1 VVLLGTEMD
10 ILMDGQLDF
19 ADDVL
24 QSLDYVS
31 VSVHTGFRQPREVMT
46 RRIVRAIGNPLV
58 NTLNH
63 PHGRIIRRREGYEVD
78 MQAVS
83 EQAAAV
89 GCALELN
96 ATTDRLDL
104 NGTWARR
111 ARQLGAR
118 FTVSSDAH
126 STKELEFM
134 QFGVGSARRGWLT
147 ADDVLNARPLDE
159 LRPLLR
165 ARANASG

>member
-1 VVLLGTEMD
+1 VLLGTEMD

-19 ADDVL
+19 GDQVL
-24 QSLDYVS
+24 RSLDYVS
-31 VSVHTGFRQPREVMT
+31 ASVHTGFRQAREVMT
-46 RRIVRAIGNPLV
+46 ARMTRALSNPLV

-78 MQAVS
+78 MQAVI

-96 ATTDRLDL
+96 ATPDRLDL

-111 ARQLGAR
+111 ALGLGAR

-126 STKELEFM
+126 STKELDFM
-134 QFGVGSARRGWLT
+134 QFGIASARRGWLS
-147 ADDVLNARPLDE
+147 ARDVLNTYPLDE
-159 LRPLLR
+159 LRAALH
-165 ARANASG
+165 ARRQS